1 MKEHK
6 KILFLSTTDDG
17 STYYRM
23 RLPHNKL
30 KELGYDVTHTLEFNG
45 DIMAVNVDGKAVSL
59 YEYDI
64 VFMQTVAQAR
74 VLPMLSRLKKNHITI
89 VLNIDDDY
97 FNDNGTGSFYIPKA
111 DKDTIRQAM
120 EYADNICVSTPELA
134 EVYGKDRC
142 TFIDNYIDTSLY
154 NSKKLEH
161 DKFTIGWFGTVNHL
175 WDLELIR
182 GTVPDDVRFVIAGF
196 PEALPKY
203 FGNVK
208 DTKAIGL
215 FPITDLPSIISE
227 IDLGLVPLVDN
238 HFNRGKSDLKGVE
251 FGAGHVPVIASN
263 VAPYKRWVENGTNG
277 YLANNPKDFIK
288 LINRCIND
296 TSLMDYLS
304 INARNKALLRD
315 INIGI
320 NKYIEKYN
328 LVK

>member
-1 MKEHK
+1 LKEHK

-45 DIMAVNVDGKAVSL
+45 DIMAVRVGDRAVSL

-64 VFMQTVAQAR
+64 VFMQTVAQAK
-74 VLPMLSRLKKNHITI
+74 VLPMLSRLKKNHITLI
-89 VLNIDDDY
+89 LNIDDDY
-97 FNDNGTGSFYIPKA
+97 FNNNGTGSFYIPKA

-134 EVYGKDRC
+134 LAYGQQRC
-142 TFIDNYIDTSLY
+142 SVIENYIDTSLY
-154 NSKKLEH
+154 NSKKLVH

-175 WDLELIR
+175 YDLEII
-182 GTVPDDVRFVIAGF
+182 GGAVPDDVRLVIAGF
-196 PEALPKY
+196 PEATTRY
-203 FGNVK
+203 FSNVK

-215 FPITDLPSIISE
+215 FPISDLPIIISE

-238 HFNRGKSDLKGVE
+238 KFNQGKSDLKGVE

-277 YLANNPKDFIK
+277 YIANNGKDFIK
-288 LINRCIND
+288 YINKIRNDSNLINN
-296 TSLMDYLS
+296 LS

-320 NKYIEKYN
+320 NKYIENYN